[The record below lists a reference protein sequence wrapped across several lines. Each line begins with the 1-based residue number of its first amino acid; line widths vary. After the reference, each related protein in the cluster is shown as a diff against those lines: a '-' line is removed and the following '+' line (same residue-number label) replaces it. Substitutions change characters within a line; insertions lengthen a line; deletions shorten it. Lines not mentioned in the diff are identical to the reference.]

1 MSASSFAVLSG
12 GTRDS
17 GLGRTVRKTAW
28 VSGASGGLGRAF
40 AAMLLEEGYEV
51 WGTSRDPARLAE
63 WARQPR
69 FRPVVLDLADVIGAE
84 RAFLEAQRA
93 AGGAFD
99 VCVQNAGAGEFI
111 GFAATDADRWDRHVS
126 GLLLATARLSR
137 LALQGFGTRNPASA
151 TLVHVSSLAAEFPLP
166 LMSSYNVAKAGLS
179 ALSESL
185 IFETRGTGVTVI
197 DFRPGDYRTSF
208 NQTMQASAII
218 DDERQRRLWRTLE
231 RNLETAPAP
240 ERAARD
246 LRRALR
252 RGRSGVVRSGSL
264 FQSVVGPFLARFG
277 SQGLSRAF
285 MARYFGAR

>member
-1 MSASSFAVLSG
+1 MSASSFAVRSG
-12 GTRDS
+12 GTRETRP
-17 GLGRTVRKTAW
+17 GQAARQTAW

-63 WARQPR
+63 WARQAR
-69 FRPVVLDLADVIGAE
+69 FRPVVLDLADPIGAE

-99 VCVQNAGAGEFI
+99 VCVQNAGAGEFAA
-111 GFAATDADRWDRHVS
+111 FAATDADRWERHVG
-126 GLLLATARLSR
+126 GLLLTTARLSR
-137 LALQGFGTRNPASA
+137 LALQGFGTRRPVFGS
-151 TLVHVSSLAAEFPLP
+151 LVHVSSLAAEFPLP

-185 IFETRGTGVTVI
+185 IFETRGSGVTVI

-208 NQTMQASAII
+208 NQTMQATAII
-218 DDERQRRLWRTLE
+218 DDERQRRLWLTLE
-231 RNLETAPAP
+231 RNLAAGPAP

-264 FQSVVGPFLARFG
+264 FQAVIGPFLARLG
-277 SQGLSRAF
+277 SQGLRRAF

>member
-1 MSASSFAVLSG
+1 MGEAASD
-12 GTRDS
+12 R
-17 GLGRTVRKTAW
+17 RTAW

-40 AAMLLEEGYEV
+40 ATMLLEEGYEV

-63 WARQPR
+63 FAREAR
-69 FRPVVLDLADVIGAE
+69 FRPVVLDLADASGAE
-84 RAFLEAQRA
+84 RAFLDAQRA
-93 AGGAFD
+93 AGGSFD
-99 VCVQNAGAGEFI
+99 VCVQNAGAGDFI
-111 GFAATDADRWDRHVS
+111 AFAAAEPDRWERHV
-126 GLLLATARLSR
+126 GALFLTTARLSR
-137 LALQGFGTRNPASA
+137 LALRGFETRQPARG

-218 DDERQRRLWRTLE
+218 DDDRQRRAWRTLE
-231 RNLETAPAP
+231 RNLAAGPAP
-240 ERAARD
+240 EQAARD

-252 RGRSGVVRSGSL
+252 RGRSGVVRSGSF
-264 FQSVVGPFLARFG
+264 FQAFVAPLLARLG
-277 SQGLSRAF
+277 PQGIRRTIIAW
-285 MARYFGAR
+285 YFGAR